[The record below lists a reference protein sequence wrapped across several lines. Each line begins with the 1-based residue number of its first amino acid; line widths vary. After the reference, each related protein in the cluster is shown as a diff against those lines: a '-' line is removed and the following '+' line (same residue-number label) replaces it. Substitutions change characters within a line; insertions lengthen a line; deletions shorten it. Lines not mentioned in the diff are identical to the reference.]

1 MRIIACFAAFSLLAT
16 PALAQHEQHEQMP
29 YAGMESREIKALSAE
44 ETQAL
49 LSGEGMGM
57 ALAAELNGYPGPK
70 HVLELKEE
78 LSLSS
83 DQETETQAVFE
94 RMRAEAIS
102 LGEEIVAREREVDEL
117 FAGQDKMTPSGLE
130 AVMNEIARLK
140 GELRYTHLLAH
151 LEVRQILTTEQV
163 EKYGQLRGYGHH

>member
-1 MRIIACFAAFSLLAT
+1 MRIIACFAAISLVAT
-16 PALAQHEQHEQMP
+16 PALAQHEQAP
-29 YAGMESREIKALSAE
+29 YAGLESREIKALSAE
-44 ETQAL
+44 EIQAF

-70 HVLELKEE
+70 HVLELNEE

-94 RMRAEAIS
+94 RMRSEAIR

-117 FAGQDKMTPSGLE
+117 FAGHHQMTPSGLE
-130 AVMNEIARLK
+130 ALMNEIARLM

-151 LEVRQILTTEQV
+151 LELRQILTTEQV
-163 EKYGQLRGYGHH
+163 EKYGQLRGYRHH